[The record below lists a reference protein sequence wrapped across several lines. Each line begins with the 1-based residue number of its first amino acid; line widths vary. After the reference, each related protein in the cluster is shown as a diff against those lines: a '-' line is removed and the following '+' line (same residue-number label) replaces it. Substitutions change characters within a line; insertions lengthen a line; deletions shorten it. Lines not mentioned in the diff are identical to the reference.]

1 MIKVLDSNKIFRRGQ
16 LETAAWR
23 FLAGSCG
30 VNYPPNSSFRARIKR
45 VLNLDR
51 EGLSGNSGVVSET
64 PYAFSSFEPEGKGT
78 EAAYTHF
85 DAVCLTIAL
94 ELLDCGF
101 KQSEVVFLL
110 RHIRKNLE
118 KVYLLIMKTPPNP
131 RQKCSIEEYPDSP
144 TFEEKNFLYADLRV
158 FMLIE
163 RVELTDIYKPGP
175 DRGKTTPS
183 IPVPVICYGIEQ
195 LQEELQKMNFDFR
208 KVLIMEI
215 AEMSVMLLNE
225 LKKAPLVRRGRK

>member
-1 MIKVLDSNKIFRRGQ
+1 MIKALDSNRTFRRGQ

-23 FLAGSCG
+23 FLAGSYSE
-30 VNYPPNSSFRARIKR
+30 NYPPSSPFKARIKR

-51 EGLSGNSGVVSET
+51 EGVHDDVGDASET
-64 PYAFSSFEPEGKGT
+64 FFAFSCTPPEGKGT

-85 DAVCLTIAL
+85 DSLCLTLAL

-118 KVYLLIMKTPPNP
+118 KVYWRIMKTPPSP
-131 RQKCSIEEYPDSP
+131 RQKCSAEEYPNSP
-144 TFEEKNFLYADLRV
+144 TFEEKGVLYADLRV

-163 RVELTDIYKPGP
+163 RVELTEIYKPGS
-175 DRGKTTPS
+175 DRGKTPS
-183 IPVPVICYGIEQ
+183 IPVPVVCYGIEQ
-195 LQEELQKMNFDFR
+195 LHEELQKMNFDYR
-208 KVLIMEI
+208 KVLVMEI
-215 AEMSVMLLNE
+215 AEMTVMLLDE
-225 LKKAPLVRRGRK
+225 LDKAPLVRRGRK